1 MTDPRRARTATT
13 AAFAA
18 QGLAFSVLLTHL
30 PEFTDVY
37 RLSQGAV
44 TLVVLAVV
52 VLAGVG
58 SVLTERLAAATSS
71 RLALRVGLFGVAAT
85 TALVALA
92 PGGVVAFLAG
102 FALYGIALGT
112 VDAAGNMQG
121 VAVQHAYGRSIIAS
135 FHAAWSA
142 AAIAGALFVACGEH
156 VGVPLAPSVLVAA
169 VAVLLVALVAGP
181 RLLAGGRP
189 AGRPDAAGDGPH
201 AASADRADVP
211 APGRRRGPS
220 TALVLLGAA
229 MACFWAVDS
238 SVSDWSAL
246 YLDELGAAGSTAA
259 LGYALYQATG
269 LLSRLLGDP
278 AVRRFGA
285 TRTVRA
291 GAAVGTV
298 GAAGR
303 GARARARGRR
313 RRLRARRARAARA
326 RPAVLLG
333 RRRRRPPRRRP
344 AAAASADDAVN
355 RVVARL
361 NVFNYVGALVG
372 AVLVGV
378 VATVSDLRLGFVL
391 PVLLAGA
398 LVGLAPAFDAR
409 AGRPVGRRGQE
420 GSRSLSGTSGSARRS
435 GSTTAPD
442 PISALMSSVT
452 SQTLTFMPATTR
464 PSRVQNAISSR
475 PSTSPR
481 TTRSSCSGSA
491 KPVYSIPRSYW
502 SE

>member
-1 MTDPRRARTATT
+1 MTDARRARTATA

-30 PEFTDVY
+30 PQFTDVY

-44 TLVVLAVV
+44 TLVVFAVV

-71 RLALRVGLFGVAAT
+71 RLALRVGLLGVAGT

-92 PGGVVAFLAG
+92 PGGVVGFLAG

-142 AAIAGALFVACGEH
+142 AAIAGALFVAWGEH
-156 VGVPLAPSVLVAA
+156 VGVPLAPSVLAAA

-181 RLLAGGRP
+181 RLLAGGGSP
-189 AGRPDAAGDGPH
+189 GSAGRH
-201 AASADRADVP
+201 
-211 APGRRRGPS
+211 
-220 TALVLLGAA
+220 
-229 MACFWAVDS
+229 
-238 SVSDWSAL
+238 
-246 YLDELGAAGSTAA
+246 
-259 LGYALYQATG
+259 
-269 LLSRLLGDP
+269 
-278 AVRRFGA
+278 
-285 TRTVRA
+285 
-291 GAAVGTV
+291 
-298 GAAGR
+298 
-303 GARARARGRR
+303 
-313 RRLRARRARAARA
+313 
-326 RPAVLLG
+326 
-333 RRRRRPPRRRP
+333 RRRRPADAATRRPDGRTGGPVAGAARPARWCCSVRRWRASGRSTPASRTGAPSTSTSSARPAAPRRSATRSTRRP
-344 AAAASADDAVN
+344 ACSPGCSATPPCGGSAPPAPSGPAPRSAPWARRSWCSRPGRRWRWWASGSSGSGCPCWPRCASRPPPTSPAAGPTRAGRGSADDAVN

-398 LVGLAPAFDAR
+398 LVGLAPAFDVR
-409 AGRPVGRRGQE
+409 SPAGRSPGEVRKAAGR
-420 GSRSLSGTSGSARRS
+420 
-435 GSTTAPD
+435 
-442 PISALMSSVT
+442 
-452 SQTLTFMPATTR
+452 
-464 PSRVQNAISSR
+464 
-475 PSTSPR
+475 
-481 TTRSSCSGSA
+481 
-491 KPVYSIPRSYW
+491 
-502 SE
+502 